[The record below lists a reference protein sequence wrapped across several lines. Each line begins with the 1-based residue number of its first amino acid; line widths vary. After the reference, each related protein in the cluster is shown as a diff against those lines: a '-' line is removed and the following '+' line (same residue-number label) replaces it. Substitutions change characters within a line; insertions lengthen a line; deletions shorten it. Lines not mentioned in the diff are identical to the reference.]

1 MNRDVAAPPP
11 GPLRREGHTMNP
23 GTALLI
29 GSLRDRRPALL
40 RLAAWSAVEA
50 VPALVSG
57 LLLAAAT
64 DDFIA
69 RRLWTGLGDLALLL
83 AASLIG
89 VIATRRLFPHL
100 TAIVEPVRDS
110 LLSAAV
116 AGAVASAARL
126 GTGDAS
132 AVARLTGQVQ
142 SVRNLLFALLR
153 TVRQI
158 AFTVVAALIGLALLA
173 PLIAAISAGAVVLAL
188 GLFTL
193 VLPGLARRHRAV
205 LLAGEDVA
213 AEAGTV
219 LHGARDVIACGAADR
234 AARDVDERVHTEAR
248 LTRALARVF
257 ATRHLLVF
265 LGGQLPLVAVL
276 AAAPW
281 LLRDGRLSPGEIV
294 GAVAYLGVGLE
305 PALRGVIGLLGGWG
319 LDLYV
324 NLTRLGETFA
334 PEPSEEAGSAP
345 PAGDPDPAGHSITAR
360 RLSFAYG
367 ERAAPVVDGLDL
379 DVPDGGHLAIVGAS
393 GIGKST
399 LADLLCGLLTPRR
412 GRVLLGA
419 RNLRTISQSELR
431 RTIALIPQEAYVFTG
446 TLAENIGQ
454 LAAGADEV
462 ALVHAATAVG
472 LDTLLDRNDGLSTK
486 VGAGGIEL
494 SAGERQLV
502 ALARV
507 YASPAKVVVLD
518 EATCHLDPRAEERAE
533 AAFAERPGTL
543 VVIAHRMSSARRAGL
558 VLLLDGTRAHLGTDA
573 ELSATC
579 PPYAA
584 LTGFWDEGA
593 GVTPVRSTSGR

>member
-1 MNRDVAAPPP
+1 MS
-11 GPLRREGHTMNP
+11 P
-23 GTALLI
+23 GTALLL
-29 GSLRDRRPALL
+29 GAMREHRPALA

-64 DDFIA
+64 DHFIA
-69 RRLWTGLGDLALLL
+69 GRLWTGLGALGLLL
-83 AASLIG
+83 TASLVG
-89 VIATRRLFPHL
+89 VTATRRLFPYL
-100 TAIVEPVRDS
+100 TAIVEPVRDA
-110 LLSAAV
+110 LLTAAV
-116 AGAVASAARL
+116 TGAVASAARA

-158 AFTVVAALIGLALLA
+158 AFTVLAALVGLALLA
-173 PLIAAISAGAVVLAL
+173 PLAAAISAAAVALAL
-188 GLFTL
+188 GLFAL

-219 LHGARDVIACGAADR
+219 LHGARDVIAGGATDR
-234 AARDVDERVHTEAR
+234 AARDVDVRVHAEAR
-248 LTRALARVF
+248 LTRVLARVF
-257 ATRHLLVF
+257 ASRHLLVF
-265 LGGQLPLVAVL
+265 LGGQLPVVAVL
-276 AAAPW
+276 AASPW
-281 LLRDGRLSPGEIV
+281 LLRDGRLSPGEVV
-294 GAVAYLGVGLE
+294 GAVAYLSVSLE

-334 PEPSEEAGSAP
+334 PEAAPSQEDGPAVRAATGGLSAR
-345 PAGDPDPAGHSITAR
+345 GLT
-360 RLSFAYG
+360 FAYG

-379 DVPDGGHLAIVGAS
+379 DVGEGGHLAIVGAS

-412 GRVLLGA
+412 GRVLLAG
-419 RNLRTISQSELR
+419 RDLRTIPDAVLR

-454 LAAGADEV
+454 LAPGADET
-462 ALVHAATAVG
+462 ALRRAAEAVG
-472 LDTLLDRNDGLSTK
+472 LGALLDRADGLSTR
-486 VGAGGIEL
+486 VGTGGLEL

-507 YASPAKVVVLD
+507 HASPARIVILD

-533 AAFAERPGTL
+533 NAFAERPGAL
-543 VVIAHRMSSARRAGL
+543 VVIAHRISSARRADR
-558 VLLLDGTRAHLGTDA
+558 VLLLDGTRAHVGTDA
-573 ELSATC
+573 ELGANC
-579 PPYAA
+579 PPYAT

-593 GVTPVRSTSGR
+593 GITPVRSTSGR

>member
-1 MNRDVAAPPP
+1 
-11 GPLRREGHTMNP
+11 MNP
-23 GTALLI
+23 GTALLL
-29 GSLRDRRPALL
+29 SALRDRRRTLA

-64 DDFIA
+64 DHFIA
-69 RRLWTGLGDLALLL
+69 GRLWTGLGDLALLL
-83 AASLIG
+83 AASLVG
-89 VIATRRLFPHL
+89 VTATRRLFPHL

-116 AGAVASAARL
+116 TGAVASAAAT
-126 GTGDAS
+126 GAGDAS

-173 PLIAAISAGAVVLAL
+173 PIVAAISAGAVVVAL
-188 GLFTL
+188 GLFVL

-265 LGGQLPLVAVL
+265 LGGQLPLLAVL
-276 AAAPW
+276 AASPW

-294 GAVAYLGVGLE
+294 GAVAYLSVSLE

-334 PEPSEEAGSAP
+334 PEPSEEDGPVVPMSGQAMSAR
-345 PAGDPDPAGHSITAR
+345 G
-360 RLSFAYG
+360 LSFAYG
-367 ERAAPVVDGLDL
+367 ERSAPVVDGLDL

-412 GRVLLGA
+412 GRVLLGG
-419 RNLRTISQSELR
+419 RDLHTIPQSVLR

-446 TLAENIGQ
+446 TLAENIGH
-454 LAAGADEV
+454 LAPGADEA
-462 ALVHAATAVG
+462 ALMDAATAVG
-472 LDTLLDRNDGLSTK
+472 LDALLDRTDGLSTK
-486 VGAGGIEL
+486 VGAGGVEL
-494 SAGERQLV
+494 SSGERQLV

-507 YASPAKVVVLD
+507 YASPARVVVLD

-533 AAFAERPGTL
+533 ATFAQRPGTL
-543 VVIAHRMSSARRAGL
+543 IVIAHRMSSARRAGM